1 MRPGGSCRTVKSG
14 ARTSGWSIH
23 YRLRGRGRPGG
34 REGGGEGVHAE
45 AGAGVVRWPWL
56 CGGRLLAQAG
66 LLGLLLAEGR
76 VTHTFLQ
83 LTLSDFSTCVYTDLL
98 DLYT

>member
-1 MRPGGSCRTVKSG
+1 MLS
-14 ARTSGWSIH
+14 TSNLDTP
-23 YRLRGRGRPGG
+23 RCQVPTLKRGRASSDGRGWLG
-34 REGGGEGVHAE
+34 E
-45 AGAGVVRWPWL
+45 AGCLRRLGCLVCCWL
-56 CGGRLLAQAG
+56 K
-66 LLGLLLAEGR
+66 AEIR